1 MRCDTGGT
9 GVAGRDAGHR
19 TGVLVALCLARVAGG
34 LSCTGMASGLVA
46 LRLAG
51 GASGRAGGLVALRL
65 AGVASGRAGR
75 LIALCLAGVAGGL
88 VALRLAGMACD
99 AGNLG
104 RAGVS
109 APIRNRSLRE
119 SGRAWCA
126 EAHVEVELV
135 DRLRAPRPGVMDRG
149 VSVDADSGRLQP
161 GKWRL
166 VGGHRLRMHHVR
178 G

>member
-65 AGVASGRAGR
+65 AG
-75 LIALCLAGVAGGL
+75 
-88 VALRLAGMACD
+88 MACD

-135 DRLRAPRPGVMDRG
+135 DRLRA
-149 VSVDADSGRLQP
+149 
-161 GKWRL
+161 
-166 VGGHRLRMHHVR
+166 
-178 G
+178 